1 MRSSG
6 DTTLRRP
13 LLRPNNTVPAG
24 TVLKV
29 EEILRFLPHR
39 YPFLLVDRVLHI
51 EPGKSIKAIKNVT
64 ANESF
69 FEGHFPEVKI
79 MPGVLIV
86 EAVAQAGGIL
96 LYHSLPDPAKKLVV
110 LSKIQNAKFRR
121 IVVPGDQIEL
131 YAEIVKVRARFA
143 TIKGS
148 ATVNKEIAVE
158 GQISAA
164 IIDIEEANALK

>member
-1 MRSSG
+1 MF
-6 DTTLRRP
+6 
-13 LLRPNNTVPAG
+13 
-24 TVLKV
+24 KI

-39 YPFLLVDRVLHI
+39 YPFLLVDRVISI

-96 LYHSLPDPAKKLVV
+96 LYHSLPEPAKKLVV
-110 LSKIQNAKFRR
+110 LSKIQSVKFRK

-131 YAEIVKVRARFA
+131 QAEIVKVRARFA
-143 TIKGS
+143 TIKGR
-148 ATVNKEIAVE
+148 ATVNKEIVAE
-158 GQISAA
+158 GEISAA
-164 IIDIEEANALK
+164 IIDLKEANALK